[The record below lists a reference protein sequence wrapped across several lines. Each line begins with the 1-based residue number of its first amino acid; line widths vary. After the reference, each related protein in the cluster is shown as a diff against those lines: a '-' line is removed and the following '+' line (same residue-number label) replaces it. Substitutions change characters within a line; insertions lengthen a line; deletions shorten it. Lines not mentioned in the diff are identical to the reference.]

1 MYSGQSLQILPD
13 KLASNFTKS
22 YLLLFVIY
30 IYIYIY
36 IYNTYI
42 YIYYIYILYIF
53 LYFFDIVD
61 YLLYLL
67 M

>member
-22 YLLLFVIY
+22 YLLLFV
-30 IYIYIY
+30 IYIY